1 MDLGERYA
9 WLKMMVD
16 SSFASRFLISSDGKI
31 IYANPAAQAM
41 FGYTGSEFE
50 GKPIDMIFATELDH
64 KSGMPPLNRPVRIMS
79 GDNQEIKG
87 RTKNGVE
94 LIMRVGTTSF
104 QTLTQSF
111 LAVTCF
117 DVTDYKEKERELR
130 FKTSQ
135 LEAANKRISRFA
147 YLVSHDLQ
155 EPIRKMSTFS
165 GLMKTAIVDGDMKT
179 ALYASDVVEASA
191 SRARSLVAS
200 LLDYCVEA
208 SAIINIEYIN
218 VRDEIELVINDL
230 SKLIDETGAKIDD
243 DVPARLQV
251 KADRAQFM
259 RLITN
264 LITNAIKFHKANAS
278 PDVIISAS
286 GYEGDRGVQ
295 LSVRD
300 NGVGF
305 EPKYGE
311 AIFEPFVRLQPS
323 TQIPGSGIGLAAVKS
338 ICERHGWNV
347 EAKSFPGQGATF
359 RVNIPTGDAQRAAS
373 GA

>member
-16 SSFASRFLISSDGKI
+16 SSFASRFLISGEGKI

-41 FGYTGSEFE
+41 FGYTASEFE
-50 GKPIDMIFATELDH
+50 GKPIDMIFATESDH
-64 KSGMPPLNRPVRIMS
+64 KAGMPPLDRPVRIMI
-79 GDNQEIKG
+79 GDGQEIKG
-87 RTKNGVE
+87 RKKNGAE

-104 QTLTQSF
+104 RTLTQSF

-135 LEAANKRISRFA
+135 LEAANHRISRFA

-165 GLMKTAIVDGDMKT
+165 GLMKTSIADGDMKT

-191 SRARSLVAS
+191 SRARGLVES
-200 LLDYCVEA
+200 LLEYCREA
-208 SAIINIEYIN
+208 SSILNIEYIN
-218 VRDEIELVINDL
+218 VRDEIELAINDL

-251 KADRAQFM
+251 KADRTQFM

-264 LITNAIKFHKANAS
+264 LITNAIKFRKADTS
-278 PDVIISAS
+278 PGVIISAT
-286 GYEGDRGVQ
+286 GYEGDHGVR

-300 NGVGF
+300 NGIGF

-311 AIFEPFVRLQPS
+311 AIFEPFVKLQPS
-323 TQIPGSGIGLAAVKS
+323 TQIPGSGVGLAAVKS
-338 ICERHGWNV
+338 ICDRHGWDI

-359 RVNIPTGDAQRAAS
+359 CVNIPTGEAQSAAS

>member
-16 SSFASRFLISSDGKI
+16 SSFASRFLISGDGKI

-50 GKPIDMIFATELDH
+50 GKPIGMIFATELDH
-64 KSGMPPLNRPVRIMS
+64 KLGMPPLDRPVRVIS
-79 GDNQEIKG
+79 GDSLEIKG
-87 RTKNGVE
+87 RTKDGVE

-104 QTLTQSF
+104 RTLTQSF

-117 DVTDYKEKERELR
+117 NVTDYKEKERELR

-155 EPIRKMSTFS
+155 EPIRNIASFS
-165 GLMKTAIVDGDMKT
+165 SLIKTAIADGDMKT
-179 ALYASDVVEASA
+179 ALHASDVVQASA
-191 SRARSLVAS
+191 SRARGLVAD
-200 LLDYCVEA
+200 LLDYCTEA
-208 SAIINIEYIN
+208 ASILNIEYIN
-218 VRDEIELVINDL
+218 VRNEVETVISDL
-230 SKLIDETGAKIDD
+230 SKLIGETGAKIDD
-243 DVPARLQV
+243 DIPTQLQV

-259 RLITN
+259 RLINN
-264 LITNAIKFHKANAS
+264 LVTNAIKFHKV
-278 PDVIISAS
+278 DVNPNIIISAS
-286 GYEGDRGVQ
+286 GYEEDRGVR
-295 LSVRD
+295 LSVKD
-300 NGVGF
+300 NGIGF

-311 AIFEPFVRLQPS
+311 AIFEPFVKLQPS

-338 ICERHGWNV
+338 ICERHGWDV

-359 RVNIPTGDAQRAAS
+359 CVNIPTGEAERTAP